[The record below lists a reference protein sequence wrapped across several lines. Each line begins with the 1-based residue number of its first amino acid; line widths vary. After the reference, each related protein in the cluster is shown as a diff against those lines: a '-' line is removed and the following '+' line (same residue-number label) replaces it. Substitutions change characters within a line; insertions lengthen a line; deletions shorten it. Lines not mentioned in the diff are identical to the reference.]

1 MDTYSIE
8 IDIGEKEDYINTY
21 NKNKLSDSL
30 CDYILE
36 EIKNANTKN
45 KITLVINSNFKMD
58 YNEKQKFI
66 SMLRRSF
73 GTNVSEIIKISKKK
87 SILNWVTFILGII
100 FLLFYFLINK
110 EIVLTEIILIIGWVL
125 IWETT
130 YNMLFG
136 GVETRLKIL
145 RRKQIIN
152 SKITFNH
159 KE

>member
-125 IWETT
+125 IWEAT